1 MKKLSFKPL
10 LEWFGFT
17 RRERRSAFFL
27 LILILFVAGFRF
39 IIPGQ
44 NITVEKIP
52 VDIVSVTDTL
62 YNKKEARAT
71 GYTEQKK
78 PGFQRPLLEIN
89 TCDSAALEALPG
101 IGPVLS
107 ARIVRFRKLLGGFAS
122 VEQLREVYGLSE
134 EVFNLISP
142 RLYADTTFIRKI
154 IINDADFKD
163 LIRLPYFESYE
174 VTAILKY
181 RDLQGGIGN
190 ISELTDNKLMS
201 SENVEK
207 VRPYLDFGKRGRY

>member
-1 MKKLSFKPL
+1 MKILSFKPL

-17 RRERRSAFFL
+17 RRERRATFFL

-52 VDIVSVTDTL
+52 VDIFTWTDTL
-62 YNKKEARAT
+62 LIEKDEGVT
-71 GYTEQKK
+71 GHIKQNR
-78 PGFQRPLLEIN
+78 PDFQRPLLEIN

-107 ARIVRFRKLLGGFAS
+107 VRIIKFRKLLGGFAS

-142 RLYADTTFIRKI
+142 RLYADTTYINKI
-154 IINDADFKD
+154 IINDAGFKD

-181 RDLQGGIGN
+181 RDLQGRIAN
-190 ISELTDNKLMS
+190 ISELTDNKLIS
-201 SENVEK
+201 SEKVEK
-207 VRPYLDFGKRGRY
+207 VRPYLDFGK

>member
-1 MKKLSFKPL
+1 MKILSFKPL

-17 RRERRSAFFL
+17 RRERRATFFL

-52 VDIVSVTDTL
+52 VDIFTWTDTL
-62 YNKKEARAT
+62 LIEKDEGVT
-71 GYTEQKK
+71 GHIKQNR
-78 PGFQRPLLEIN
+78 PDFQRPLLEIN

-107 ARIVRFRKLLGGFAS
+107 VRIIKFRKLLGGFAS

-142 RLYADTTFIRKI
+142 RLYADTTYINKI
-154 IINDADFKD
+154 IINDAGFKD

-181 RDLQGGIGN
+181 RDLQGRIAN
-190 ISELTDNKLMS
+190 ISQLTDNKLIS
-201 SENVEK
+201 SEKVEK
-207 VRPYLDFGKRGRY
+207 VRPYLDFGK

>member
-17 RRERRSAFFL
+17 RRERRATFFL

-39 IIPGQ
+39 VIPGQ

-52 VDIVSVTDTL
+52 VEIITGTDTL
-62 YNKKEARAT
+62 LNEKEPGIAGYIKQNK
-71 GYTEQKK
+71 
-78 PGFQRPLLEIN
+78 PDFQRPLLEIN

-107 ARIVRFRKLLGGFAS
+107 VRIIKFRKLLGGFAS

-142 RLYADTTFIRKI
+142 RLYADTTFLRKI
-154 IINDADFKD
+154 AINNADFKD
-163 LIRLPYFESYE
+163 LIRLPYFENHE

-181 RDLQGGIGN
+181 RELQGSIDS
-190 ISELTDNKLMS
+190 ISELTDNKLVS
-201 SENVEK
+201 SDNIKK
-207 VRPYLDFGKRGRY
+207 VRPYLDFTK